1 MQIPGLN
8 GRVEA
13 RTVGERWLVEG
24 LLDQLEARTAFGGN
38 QQRYLNARLWDTNQ
52 TKRLSDLG
60 TLRRTSV
67 REERGVGDVT

>member
-13 RTVGERWLVEG
+13 RTVVRVSSASWISWKL
-24 LLDQLEARTAFGGN
+24 ARTAFGGN
-38 QQRYLNARLWDTNQ
+38 QQRYLDARLWDQ
-52 TKRLSDLG
+52 HKIEQSDIE